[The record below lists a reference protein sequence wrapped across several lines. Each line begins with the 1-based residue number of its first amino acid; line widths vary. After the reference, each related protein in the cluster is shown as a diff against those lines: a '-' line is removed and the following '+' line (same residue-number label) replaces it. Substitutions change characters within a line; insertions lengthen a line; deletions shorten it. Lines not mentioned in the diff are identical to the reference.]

1 MKIRLKTL
9 NAAGAAWEP
18 DSRAAEED
26 GVESEDEEALEVGP
40 GAEGEEAVCDRRGT
54 RGECGRDDV
63 REWA

>member
-1 MKIRLKTL
+1 MKSRLKTL

-40 GAEGEEAVCDRRGT
+40 GA
-54 RGECGRDDV
+54 
-63 REWA
+63 